1 MMTGGFIKPRSQAY
15 QKGKA
20 EKKQKT
26 LKSCSKS
33 VDNIGRGWYYIQ
45 VAEIQR
51 QRRTLKT
58 EQ

>member
-1 MMTGGFIKPRSQAY
+1 MTGSFIKPRIQAY
-15 QKGKA
+15 QKGKT

-26 LKSCSKS
+26 LKKLQKS